1 MPDSSGSPEHVR
13 IGPASR
19 PTGGTKWT
27 CPHTTSPKAEPPKG
41 ALGPRAGRRRL
52 GPRTPPSV
60 PRREAPIG
68 ASRARN
74 NRDTLPPDRGSS
86 LALPGK
92 VPKASHDEC
101 SGRALLR
108 PSPAA
113 RRPIDASRARHR
125 RRRRRPRTRPSEA
138 PDRPRTASHRRA
150 GPLTTSPHIPRRGH
164 TLASPGKVPPVEFHQ
179 ARFLSAWLR
188 SRRESGRKSHQTCR
202 PQCSKH
208 SGQDTSL

>member
-60 PRREAPIG
+60 PRRAAPDRHLESPKPPPRPSNTPFRG
-68 ASRARN
+68 AGPPLVSNSPQRALISIPRQGPLSRLTGQALLPYRGRSQDSRLALPGKVPKGRTHTSPD
-74 NRDTLPPDRGSS
+74 RDTLSPHRGRSPLSPYRASS

-92 VPKASHDEC
+92 VPKIGSR
-101 SGRALLR
+101 GR
-108 PSPAA
+108 SPRDPA
-113 RRPIDASRARHR
+113 R
-125 RRRRRPRTRPSEA
+125 A
-138 PDRPRTASHRRA
+138 PM
-150 GPLTTSPHIPRRGH
+150 GI
-164 TLASPGKVPPVEFHQ
+164 Q
-179 ARFLSAWLR
+179 
-188 SRRESGRKSHQTCR
+188 RREPEELRQAA
-202 PQCSKH
+202 
-208 SGQDTSL
+208 

>member
-74 NRDTLPPDRGSS
+74 RRYGPRTRPSEARDRPRTASHPRAGPLTMPPNRDTLPPDRGSS

-92 VPKASHDEC
+92 VPNERPDELHSKPRVGNIATPHRQQLIAS
-101 SGRALLR
+101 
-108 PSPAA
+108 
-113 RRPIDASRARHR
+113 
-125 RRRRRPRTRPSEA
+125 
-138 PDRPRTASHRRA
+138 
-150 GPLTTSPHIPRRGH
+150 TT
-164 TLASPGKVPPVEFHQ
+164 
-179 ARFLSAWLR
+179 
-188 SRRESGRKSHQTCR
+188 
-202 PQCSKH
+202 
-208 SGQDTSL
+208 